1 ATMRPGAGGQ
11 ERDQQ
16 GESRYEPY
24 RSEGD
29 EQDVFNPPA
38 EAVRALEKV
47 LSRHLK
53 SAERPPDRTS
63 AEWRDECLNELWG
76 ELRDILRTYQP
87 DKGGLY
93 CYVYCAARNHLQS
106 YTEQQMDW
114 WKRRR
119 PLGKPVST
127 EEGEEAEQEP
137 VDEQTFGW
145 EQQVELRVDVHRA
158 LRSLPARDRYLFWQV
173 EVLGHSQAEVAHA
186 MGLSQ
191 GRVSQKL
198 KEIRAFLRRQLAD
211 EVSE

>member
-1 ATMRPGAGGQ
+1 MRPGAEGQ

-38 EAVRALEKV
+38 EAAQALEKA

-53 SAERPPDRTS
+53 STEHPPDRTP
-63 AEWRDECLNELWG
+63 AEWRDECLGELWT

-93 CYVYCAARNHLQS
+93 RYVYCAARNHLQS
-106 YTEQQMDW
+106 YTEQEIDW

-119 PLGKPVST
+119 PLGKPVPR
-127 EEGEEAEQEP
+127 EEGEEAEREP
-137 VDEQTFGW
+137 VDERTIGW
-145 EQQVELRVDVHRA
+145 ERQVELRVDVHRA
-158 LRSLPARDRYLFWQV
+158 LMQLPARDRYLFWQV
-173 EVLGHSQAEVAHA
+173 EILGRSQAEAA
-186 MGLSQ
+186 REMGLSQ

-198 KEIRAFLRRQLAD
+198 KEIRAFLRRQFGD
-211 EVSE
+211 EDSE